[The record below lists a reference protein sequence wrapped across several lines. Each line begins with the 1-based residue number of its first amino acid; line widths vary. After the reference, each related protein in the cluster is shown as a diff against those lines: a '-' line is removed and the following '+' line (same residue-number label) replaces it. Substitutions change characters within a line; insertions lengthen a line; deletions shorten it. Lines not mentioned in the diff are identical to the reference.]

1 MIAAINGACVGVG
14 LTQILPCDFIMAS
27 DKAKFSCA
35 FVKMGVV
42 TELASSHY
50 LVQRMG
56 WGNASEAALTART
69 IEGAEA
75 VQLGLADRLVGHDSL
90 VDEAVALADVMA
102 QNPSRQLRMVKELL
116 TQNGSEADLDTI
128 LARETTALELAYKSP
143 EHKEAV
149 NAFMEKRKPDFRKV
163 VE

>member
-1 MIAAINGACVGVG
+1 M
-14 LTQILPCDFIMAS
+14 
-27 DKAKFSCA
+27 
-35 FVKMGVV
+35 
-42 TELASSHY
+42 
-50 LVQRMG
+50 LV
-56 WGNASEAALTART
+56 
-69 IEGAEA
+69 IK
-75 VQLGLADRLVGHDSL
+75 
-90 VDEAVALADVMA
+90 
-102 QNPSRQLRMVKELL
+102 RMVKELL